1 MCIRWGSG
9 GKQYKK
15 EFRMSSLESL
25 LLKYKLKQLSIGE
38 AIVPCRIIE
47 RYFKVNVSFQ
57 FGSFGRAFKQ
67 KVSIFLSYLKIQQY
81 PTVYF
86 TFQ

>member
-1 MCIRWGSG
+1 MCICWGSG
-9 GKQYKK
+9 EKQYKK

-47 RYFKVNVSFQ
+47 RYFNVKMSVFSLVALA
-57 FGSFGRAFKQ
+57 GHLNKR
-67 KVSIFLSYLKIQQY
+67 
-81 PTVYF
+81 
-86 TFQ
+86 

>member
-47 RYFKVNVSFQ
+47 RYFKVKMSVSSLVALA
-57 FGSFGRAFKQ
+57 GHLNKR
-67 KVSIFLSYLKIQQY
+67 
-81 PTVYF
+81 
-86 TFQ
+86 